1 MFRRI
6 AAAYADTNRVRS
18 KTDMTTLINSI
29 RRGVPTDWTRQR
41 YMMCRNLQRECKEAV
56 THADMAEI
64 GHAKTG
70 PMPREDAVGE
80 AQFDA
85 AWYLREY
92 PDVAE
97 AVRAGYIKSALDHY
111 LSHGRTEGRRGT
123 PNSTTDSS
131 QFDAVWYA
139 KSYPLAAEES
149 SPTDAALLERHYNDI
164 GRHRGYKPNPKAL
177 RPKNAAA
184 MPSPYGGLW
193 IDQANALDLIRG
205 KYELGNITADEARDL
220 ESFVLDGYV
229 VLKNAVSSVI
239 LDRATEVLEAAYEGR
254 YPEVRF
260 ECPAIALGHLSWQA
274 KMSDLPGKA
283 LDLHWHVDKIRDLGF
298 APAVVRFLHLLFER
312 PASISQSLGFY
323 RGSAQGMH
331 QDSAYV
337 AYSIPEQF
345 SAAWFALEDVKPDAG
360 ELMYF
365 VESHRKLPEL
375 TYAERFKSIADAEGV
390 GVSVDRLL
398 EEDVKHLNAI
408 ESEGQR
414 LMLKRE
420 TFMAKRGDVLIWH
433 AELAH
438 GGRPISTRASRKS
451 VVFHYSPKEIVP
463 LYCENRSVQLK
474 RHSPGCYYTSG
485 VYLRE

>member
-1 MFRRI
+1 
-6 AAAYADTNRVRS
+6 
-18 KTDMTTLINSI
+18 
-29 RRGVPTDWTRQR
+29 
-41 YMMCRNLQRECKEAV
+41 
-56 THADMAEI
+56 MAETEPI
-64 GHAKTG
+64 
-70 PMPREDAVGE
+70 PCDDAVAE
-80 AQFDA
+80 VEFDA
-85 AWYLREY
+85 EWYLRAY

-97 AVRAGYIKSALDHY
+97 AVQAGWFKSALDHY
-111 LSHGRTEGRRGT
+111 LTCGRTEGRRGT
-123 PNSTTDSS
+123 PK
-131 QFDAVWYA
+131 FDAVWYA

-149 SPTDAALLERHYNDI
+149 SPTDAALLEQHYNRI

-220 ESFVLDGYV
+220 ETLVLDGYV
-229 VLKNAVSSVI
+229 VLKNAVPSVI

-260 ECPAIALGHLSWQA
+260 ACGAVAPDPYVAWQA
-274 KMSDLPGKA
+274 KMTELPAKA
-283 LDLHWHVDKIRDLGF
+283 LDLHWHFDEIRDLGF

-312 PASISQSLGFY
+312 PASASQSLGFY
-323 RGSAQGMH
+323 RGSAQPMH

-337 AYSIPEQF
+337 AFSIPQQF
-345 SAAWFALEDVKPDAG
+345 CAAWFALEDVKPDAG

-365 VESHRKLPEL
+365 VESHRKLPEFIH
-375 TYAERFKSIADAEGV
+375 AERFKSMPDAQLV
-390 GVSVDRLL
+390 GVSLDLL
-398 EEDVKHLNAI
+398 EEEDLKHRNAI
-408 ESEGQR
+408 EREGER

-438 GGRPISTRASRKS
+438 GGRPISTSATRKS
-451 VVFHYSPKEIVP
+451 VVFHYSPREIVP

-474 RHSPGCYYTSG
+474 RHSLGCYYTSG